1 MPTDLV
7 NQLSQWTDAF
17 DLIKAPVC
25 LGWRSGVTKSGA
37 GWWMIMVFM
46 VDYTA
51 FICNICSTI
60 YIYISLFIYYL
71 SISIY
76 YTNIHITDY
85 RILKITPELHMPI
98 GLTKRRESIGC

>member
-60 YIYISLFIYYL
+60 YIYIYLYLFIIYL
-71 SISIY
+71 FLFIILIYIS
-76 YTNIHITDY
+76 
-85 RILKITPELHMPI
+85 RII
-98 GLTKRRESIGC
+98 GF